1 MSFVGFPGATAV
13 CARSIKTGWELNFQA
28 TRAQVR
34 IIKSDYLLFNRAMNS
49 FVRYFLF
56 IAAVAACGFVWSGIL
71 ARPAQGQQQQQPRPT
86 PTPDIGRE
94 VITIREVRLPITVL
108 DKKGE
113 PVPGLR
119 QSDFIIMEDKV
130 PQDIKSFRD
139 EKESLPVWVGVLM
152 DTSSSTTGQLK
163 FEQES
168 AKDFMYT
175 VVSTRKDRVA
185 FATFDDDINLRQDFT
200 EKLDLLDKAVDSV
213 KKPGKQTA
221 LYDAIWQFCD
231 EKMRGV
237 PGRRVMV
244 IISDGDDTYSR
255 ANLRDAIDIAQ
266 RTETIIF
273 AISTKA
279 GLSGSVPGVE
289 MGQVSDSGDKD
300 LLKLCEETGGNA
312 FFTGDRLAL
321 ERAFMK
327 ISKQLRSQYLLTYK
341 PSNDRY
347 DGSTRRIEVKLT
359 SKRDGYKITTRRSYP
374 AVSDSVTAAPQ

>member
-1 MSFVGFPGATAV
+1 MKS
-13 CARSIKTGWELNFQA
+13 L
-28 TRAQVR
+28 VR
-34 IIKSDYLLFNRAMNS
+34 H
-49 FVRYFLF
+49 FLF
-56 IAAVAACGFVWSGIL
+56 ILALAACGLALSGL
-71 ARPAQGQQQQQPRPT
+71 LSPSTQGQQQQRPAPS
-86 PTPDIGRE
+86 PTPDTQDRD
-94 VITIREVRLPITVL
+94 VVYIREVRLPITVL
-108 DKKGE
+108 DKKE
-113 PVPGLR
+113 NPVSGLT
-119 QSDFIIMEDKV
+119 QSDFIVTEDKV
-130 PQDIKSFRD
+130 PQQIISFRD

-168 AKDFMYT
+168 AKDFIYT

-200 EKLDLLDKAVDSV
+200 EKLDLLDRAVDSV
-213 KKPGKQTA
+213 KKPGRQTA

-237 PGRRVMV
+237 PGRRVLV
-244 IISDGDDTYSR
+244 IITDGDDTYSR
-255 ANLRDAIDIAQ
+255 ATLREAIDIAQ

-289 MGQVSDSGDKD
+289 MGQVKDSGDKD
-300 LLKLCEETGGNA
+300 LVKLCEETGGTA

-321 ERAFMK
+321 ERSFMK
-327 ISKQLRSQYLLTYK
+327 ISKQLRSQYLVTYK

-347 DGSTRRIEVKLT
+347 DGSTRRIEVKLV
-359 SKRDGYKITTRRSYP
+359 SKRDGYKIVTRRSYP
-374 AVSDSVTAAPQ
+374 AVSDNVLATPRQ

>member
-1 MSFVGFPGATAV
+1 
-13 CARSIKTGWELNFQA
+13 
-28 TRAQVR
+28 
-34 IIKSDYLLFNRAMNS
+34 MNS

-56 IAAVAACGFVWSGIL
+56 TAIVAVCGLAWSANL
-71 ARPAQGQQQQQPRPT
+71 APDARAQQQRSQPQTAPT
-86 PTPDIGRE
+86 PERE

-119 QSDFIIMEDKV
+119 QSDFVIMEDKM

-139 EKESLPVWVGVLM
+139 EKESVPVWVGVLM

-168 AKDFMYT
+168 AKDFIYT
-175 VVSTRKDRVA
+175 VIGTRKDHVA

-244 IISDGDDTYSR
+244 IITDGDDTYSR

-266 RTETIIF
+266 RTETVIF

-279 GLSGSVPGVE
+279 GLSGTVPGVE
-289 MGQVSDSGDKD
+289 MGQVRDSGDRD
-300 LLKLCEETGGNA
+300 LVKLCEETGGTA

-327 ISKQLRSQYLLTYK
+327 ISKQLRSQYLITYK

-347 DGSTRRIEVKLT
+347 DGSTRRIEVKMT
-359 SKRDGYKITTRRSYP
+359 NKRNGYTIMTRRSYP